1 MRRED
6 TTIEG
11 VQLIHNFLAKDE
23 RGLFVKTFND
33 DFFSKNG
40 LQTTFKES
48 YFSGFSI
55 LLDWKTGR
63 VAELFR
69 AGFLWVDR

>member
-1 MRRED
+1 MFWG
-6 TTIEG
+6 INWG
-11 VQLIHNFLAKDE
+11 V
-23 RGLFVKTFND
+23 
-33 DFFSKNG
+33 
-40 LQTTFKES
+40 FKES